1 LELARNPQGRESRK
15 TFIFK
20 RQTNGTKEGKMR
32 KLKTELYIKYAME
45 KYYDINKGKNQH
57 KKRHVENKCN
67 QKLIKEGKI

>member
-1 LELARNPQGRESRK
+1 
-15 TFIFK
+15 
-20 RQTNGTKEGKMR
+20 MR